1 MAGRRNDDGPE
12 DFRNDRYGD
21 PDDRYEDE
29 YDDRYDDRYDDGGY
43 DDVDGSYSSNYRGR
57 SERSDRE
64 SDNYG
69 NRSTRYDDDY
79 EDYGYED
86 DFEESERGHR
96 DREKDYD
103 YDDPDGS
110 DKSRHKTRRIV
121 LIIVEVAILAVVLG
135 VLYVV
140 SQVSKV
146 EKVNLPTEEIENN
159 ISDEVKQ
166 NAETGEMKGYR
177 NVAFFGVDSTQG
189 QLEQNTRSDSIMIC
203 SINQDTGD
211 VKLVSIYRDTLLNL
225 GDGTYNKC
233 NAAYAKGG
241 AEQAINMLNTN
252 LDMNITDFVTV
263 GFGGLT
269 DVVDALGGIPINVEE
284 DEIQHL
290 NNYQT
295 TMARELNKDYTE
307 VTEPG
312 LQTLNGL
319 QATAYCRIRYTNGW
333 DYKRAARQRA
343 VLYAIIDKAK
353 QADAATLTQI
363 VNDVADEIYTSYSV
377 SDLIS
382 DVTALANY
390 NVIEEDSIDTM
401 SNGFP
406 QESNRIQADLGS
418 GLGDCV
424 VPRSLTDNVRWLHQ
438 FLFDD
443 EDYDVSDTVQ
453 EYSDHID
460 EMTKDAVD
468 EPMTDADHT

>member
-1 MAGRRNDDGPE
+1 MGRRGYDDP
-12 DFRNDRYGD
+12 DQFR
-21 PDDRYEDE
+21 DDRYDDRDDGYDDRYDDGYDDRYDDGYDDRGDGQYDE
-29 YDDRYDDRYDDGGY
+29 YDDRYDDRYGRGGHP
-43 DDVDGSYSSNYRGR
+43 
-57 SERSDRE
+57 
-64 SDNYG
+64 
-69 NRSTRYDDDY
+69 DDY
-79 EDYGYED
+79 EE
-86 DFEESERGHR
+86 
-96 DREKDYD
+96 
-103 YDDPDGS
+103 YDDRDAYGNSGS
-110 DKSRHKTRRIV
+110 DRKKHRTRRII
-121 LIIVEVAILAVVLG
+121 LIAVEIAILAVVL
-135 VLYVV
+135 VILYMVNSV
-140 SQVSKV
+140 SRV

-159 ISDEVKQ
+159 ISDEVKED
-166 NAETGEMKGYR
+166 AETGEMKGYR
-177 NVAFFGVDSTQG
+177 NVAFFGVDSTRG
-189 QLEQNTRSDSIMIC
+189 QLENNTRSDSIMIC

-269 DVVDALGGIPINVEE
+269 DVVNGLGGITINIEE

-290 NNYQT
+290 NNYQS
-295 TMARELNKDYTE
+295 TMAKELGMDYTE

-312 LQTLNGL
+312 TQTLDGL

-343 VLYAIIDKAK
+343 VLYAIVDKAK
-353 QADAATLTQI
+353 QADVSTLTQI

-382 DVTALANY
+382 DVSAISSY
-390 NVIEEDSIDTM
+390 NFIEEDSIDTM
-401 SNGFP
+401 ANGFP
-406 QESNRIQADLGS
+406 QENYRIQADLGS

-424 VPRSLTDNVRWLHQ
+424 VPRELTDNVRWLHQ

-443 EDYDVSDTVQ
+443 SEYDVSDTVQ
-453 EYSDHID
+453 EYSDHIQ